1 MRARQLSFSGL
12 NCPSMIG
19 VGFGGSKFRG
29 NPKGKRP
36 FSKKHHIHIVLKSSF
51 AVGAN
56 SFLAVRH
63 REYVNRIVRSLAA
76 KSGIRL
82 YDFVNVGN
90 HLHLMVKASHRS
102 ALSKFLRSLSGIL
115 PRRILNAQKGRPLS
129 LQKSRDSL
137 QVNKN
142 KDGLRVNEG
151 RDGLRV
157 NKSGDGLKVNT
168 GGHGRGLG
176 AREVHNLQPGDF
188 WDGRPF
194 SKIVAEGLRPFAVIR
209 RYFEKNR
216 RQAQQ
221 KVEGFDL
228 FDLDVLGVEDG

>member
-1 MRARQLSFSGL
+1 MRSRQMSFSGL
-12 NCPSMIG
+12 SCPSMIG
-19 VGFGGSKFRG
+19 VGFGGSKYRG

-36 FSKKHHIHIVLKSSF
+36 FSRKHYIHIVLKSSL
-51 AVGAN
+51 AVGVN

-63 REYVNRIVRSLAA
+63 REYVNRVARSLAA

-82 YDFVNVGN
+82 YDFINVGN

-102 ALSKFLRSLSGIL
+102 ALSKFLRALSGIL

-129 LQKSRDSL
+129 LQKSRGGL
-137 QVNKN
+137 HGN
-142 KDGLRVNEG
+142 KD
-151 RDGLRV
+151 
-157 NKSGDGLKVNT
+157 
-168 GGHGRGLG
+168 GHGRGLG
-176 AREVHNLQPGDF
+176 TTEAHDLQPGDF

-194 SKIVAEGLRPFAVIR
+194 SKIVVEGCRPFAIIR

-228 FDLDVLGVEDG
+228 LDFDVLGVDDG